1 MGGET
6 VTEPQPKH
14 MMKRILLLLLPV
26 LAFAATGTD
35 PTDRKSKEEAL
46 GDLWQ
51 ESLNKESSDPDAALK
66 LASDYAKGGG
76 DAYLATMRAAW
87 LNYGQK
93 KYEEAARH
101 YTNAAKL
108 QPGALSPRLGL
119 LTVAQE
125 KGDLAAGV
133 KAGELVLGLEPTNY
147 RALMAVA
154 WGSFQV
160 KDYTKAGSAY
170 RRVMG
175 LYPEDMD
182 ALSGAGWCAFYKGQK
197 VEARSCFRRLLSVNP
212 NYQYAKQG
220 LEATKL

>member
-1 MGGET
+1 
-6 VTEPQPKH
+6 
-14 MMKRILLLLLPV
+14 MKRTLLLLLPV
-26 LAFAATGTD
+26 IAFAATGAD
-35 PTDRKSKEEAL
+35 PNGRKSKEEAL
-46 GDLWQ
+46 GEIWQ
-51 ESLNKESSDPDAALK
+51 ESLGKESSDPDAALK
-66 LASDYAKGGG
+66 LAGDYGRAGG
-76 DAYLATMRAAW
+76 DTYLATLRAGW

-119 LTVAQE
+119 LNVAQDR
-125 KGDLAAGV
+125 GDLAAGV

-170 RRVMG
+170 RRVLA
-175 LYPEDMD
+175 LYPEDLD

-197 VEARSCFRRLLSVNP
+197 MEARSCFRRLISVNP
-212 NYQYAKQG
+212 DYPYAKQG
-220 LEATKL
+220 IEATKL